1 MASRIPTI
9 PKLLHAVLDGVS
21 FLLGRPDVPGDD
33 RSKHRRGI
41 VCISHK
47 RDKPTPRDAFFVV

>member
-1 MASRIPTI
+1 M
-9 PKLLHAVLDGVS
+9 VLDGVR

-33 RSKHRRGI
+33 RSKHRRGV